1 MGAKAFLDRADGHP
15 NISRAGGAA
24 DAARALAARHRAQ
37 AIVHLLLCVTREP
50 APALRGV
57 PLVQPGGRGMDGSA
71 SDVAAA
77 LGALNGGDATAMRH
91 DLVDGELRLPRRD
104 VPLAQMLRDAGEAAA
119 GATARVTT
127 TESAGCFRTDEGVR
141 RASAARAARSLLRN
155 LRVGGGTGG

>member
-1 MGAKAFLDRADGHP
+1 
-15 NISRAGGAA
+15 
-24 DAARALAARHRAQ
+24 
-37 AIVHLLLCVTREP
+37 
-50 APALRGV
+50 
-57 PLVQPGGRGMDGSA
+57 
-71 SDVAAA
+71 
-77 LGALNGGDATAMRH
+77 MRH

-127 TESAGCFRTDEGVR
+127 TESAGCFPSARGEAAAASPLARALASASAPQAAQACVSTSVADLFALGTDEGVR